1 MIVLHASLTPVIPF
15 AKPLVQA
22 SAISFSRPPLSSF
35 FFFFFFLHVSAEA
48 SVGLVDH
55 EGPSPIHHLALH
67 SAS

>member
-1 MIVLHASLTPVIPF
+1 MILLHASLTPVIAF

-22 SAISFSRPPLSSF
+22 SAISFSRPSLSS